1 MNELHFA
8 NRVRQ
13 HLNRSTQG
21 IPPEVLDRLAT
32 AREQALARQK
42 APATSP
48 VLAGM
53 GHFAHLHSERFRPRH
68 LLLALAVAVAAGFYA
83 HWQAEQAIA
92 DMEETD
98 SALLT
103 EEAPVEAFV
112 DKGFAA
118 WLKNSPAH

>member
-13 HLNRSTQG
+13 HLNRNTQD
-21 IPPEVLDRLAT
+21 ISPDVLGRLAT
-32 AREQALARQK
+32 AREQALIRQK
-42 APATSP
+42 APATNP
-48 VLAGM
+48 VLAGI
-53 GHFAHLHSERFRPRH
+53 GHFVHLHTDHLHVRH
-68 LLLALAVAVAAGFYA
+68 LLAAVALVAATAFYF
-83 HWQAEQAIA
+83 HWQAEQVIA